1 MAKTLIIAASTA
13 RGYAQAAV
21 ACGYQVIALDAFID
35 AETSAI
41 AKQIYKL
48 KFDDIDHHFSL
59 DETYF
64 KQVFLEID
72 LSNIEGFLYGSLFDG
87 CPDLLAWVAKQ
98 VPVFGNSADVLKQAK
113 DFSFFCLLDAL
124 NIAHPKVQVS
134 LPSQPENWLSKQI
147 GGCGGMH
154 IQPAFAAKP
163 GYYFQKIITG
173 TPTSMLFVAD
183 GNAAKVIGF
192 NQQLMAP
199 SKKLPYRFAGAI
211 SNIALQPN
219 IHEVFEY
226 AAQKLTSVLYLRGI
240 CSLDAIIE
248 SENVWILELNP
259 RLSASFHLYENLLPL
274 HLQACT
280 GQSCLINVPNI
291 SIKKSISN
299 AQLILYAVAVLDIS
313 KNFSWPSWVTDIPAL
328 DIGASS
334 VRINQHMPICSV
346 QASAESAQLA
356 HALVLQRAQKLT
368 EMLIK

>member
-1 MAKTLIIAASTA
+1 MAKTLIIAATSA

-21 ACGYQVIALDAFID
+21 ACGYQVIVLDAFID
-35 AETSAI
+35 NKTSKLC
-41 AKQIYKL
+41 KQTFKL
-48 KFDDIDHHFSL
+48 KFDDFVL
-59 DETYF
+59 DELHF
-64 KQVFLEID
+64 KQVFSRID
-72 LSNIEGFLYGSLFDG
+72 LAEIEGFLYGSLFDN
-87 CPDLLAWVAKQ
+87 CSYLLAWVAER
-98 VPVFGNSADVLKQAK
+98 VPVLGNPAQILSQAK
-113 DFSFFCLLDAL
+113 DFSFFGLLDAL

-134 LPSQPENWLSKQI
+134 LPSQHVNWLSKQI

-199 SKKLPYRFAGAI
+199 SKNLPYRFAGAI
-211 SNIALQPN
+211 SNIALQPS
-219 IHEVFEY
+219 IHEVFEH

-259 RLSASFHLYENLLPL
+259 RLSATFHLYENLLPL

-280 GQSCLINVPNI
+280 GQPCLINVPNI

-299 AQLILYAVAVLDIS
+299 AQLILYTNAALDIS

-328 DIGASS
+328 DTGVSS
-334 VRINQHMPICSV
+334 VRISQHMPICSV

-356 HALVLQRAQKLT
+356 HTLVLQRAQKLT